1 MRTRPARS
9 RPFRL
14 SLTLLY
20 ESPGPDQLESPDNLV
35 VTPFGDLLL
44 CEDGND
50 PQYIRGLTKK
60 GRIYDFARTQTRN
73 DLRDYRSLGPRGGL
87 SPETLN
93 YFRLAR
99 CFQIGTPLDWV
110 VA

>member
-1 MRTRPARS
+1 M
-9 RPFRL
+9 
-14 SLTLLY
+14 LTLLY

-60 GRIYDFARTQTRN
+60 GRIYDFARTQTRDSEFAGACFDPSGN
-73 DLRDYRSLGPRGGL
+73 TLFVNQQGSPAAGGTGEKGVTYAITGPWDR
-87 SPETLN
+87 E
-93 YFRLAR
+93 
-99 CFQIGTPLDWV
+99 DD
-110 VA
+110 